1 MHSVV
6 FIKDTEGSF
15 WFDYETVGR
24 LADAINAY
32 MLAYIKQKTI
42 RFLTFF
48 VIFQKVYGKT
58 VQYPG
63 LPTLD
68 NYDQITAN

>member
-1 MHSVV
+1 M
-6 FIKDTEGSF
+6 TAEGSF

-24 LADAINAY
+24 LEVAINAY
-32 MLAYIKQKTI
+32 MLAYIKQKML
-42 RFLTFF
+42 FLTFF